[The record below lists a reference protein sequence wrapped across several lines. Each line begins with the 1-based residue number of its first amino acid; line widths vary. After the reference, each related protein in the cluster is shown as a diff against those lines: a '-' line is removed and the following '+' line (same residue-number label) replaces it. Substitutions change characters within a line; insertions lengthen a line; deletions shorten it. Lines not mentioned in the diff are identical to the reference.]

1 MNLGIEGKVAL
12 VCGASKGLGRAC
24 AENLAAA
31 GCPIV
36 MCARDRDV
44 LATSAVALRTTYG
57 VAVAEVPADLAK
69 EGEAERVVE
78 AGRSALGRIDIL
90 VVNSGGP
97 KPGTFF
103 EIERPEWD
111 RAYAAMLG
119 YVVDLYRVAIPPMV
133 GSGWGRIINITSVAV
148 KQPSPGL
155 VLSTVF
161 RTGVVA
167 LAKCLATELI
177 RNNVTINNVCPGAFR
192 TDRAVELM
200 TANAQRKGVSVETIE
215 AESTRSLPSGRYQ
228 PPMELG
234 ALVAYLA
241 SEHASSLTGA
251 TIQLDQGI
259 CQGLL

>member
-24 AENLAAA
+24 AEHLAAA

-36 MCARDRDV
+36 MCARNPDV
-44 LATSAVALRTTYG
+44 LASAAASLRAAHG

-69 EGEAERVVE
+69 NGEADRVME
-78 AGRSALGRIDIL
+78 AARSAFGKIDIL

-103 EIERPEWD
+103 QLERSDWD
-111 RAYAAMLG
+111 AAYTSMLG
-119 YVVDLYRVAIPPMV
+119 YVIDLYRLAIPPMV
-133 GSGWGRIINITSVAV
+133 SARWGRVINITSVAV

-155 VLSTVF
+155 TLSTVF

-167 LAKCLATELI
+167 LAKCLAKELI
-177 RNNVTINNVCPGAFR
+177 RDNVTINNVCPGAFR

-200 TANAQRKGVSVETIE
+200 TADAQRKGVSIETIE
-215 AESTRSLPSGRYQ
+215 AESTRSLPSGQFQ

-241 SEHASSLTGA
+241 SVHASSLTGA